1 MKAFNST
8 LKTGKPLQ
16 RKTPLQA
23 KQTLRRHREK
33 REKGLAQRIAESV
46 GTAIKHLKG
55 EAHLLRSE
63 QHRRNVAALACVCC
77 GKAGP
82 SQCAHANATK
92 GMGQKVC
99 DSLTF
104 PACPDCHRAHD
115 QGGVLTKAERWRR
128 EWEYV
133 DATRAQLIRRNQWP
147 AEVEVA
153 YQKAIVPLARVVHPE
168 TTDKEKAA

>member
-1 MKAFNST
+1 MFPKN
-8 LKTGKPLQ
+8 KPW
-16 RKTPLQA
+16 
-23 KQTLRRHREK
+23 
-33 REKGLAQRIAESV
+33 
-46 GTAIKHLKG
+46 
-55 EAHLLRSE
+55 RSE
-63 QHRRNVAALACVCC
+63 QHRRNVAALGCACC
-77 GKAGP
+77 GKSGP

-133 DATRAQLIRRNQWP
+133 DATRAQLIRRNQWS
-147 AEVEVA
+147 AEVEIA
-153 YQKAIVPLARVVHPE
+153 YQKAIVPLARVVHAE
-168 TTDKEKAA
+168 VA